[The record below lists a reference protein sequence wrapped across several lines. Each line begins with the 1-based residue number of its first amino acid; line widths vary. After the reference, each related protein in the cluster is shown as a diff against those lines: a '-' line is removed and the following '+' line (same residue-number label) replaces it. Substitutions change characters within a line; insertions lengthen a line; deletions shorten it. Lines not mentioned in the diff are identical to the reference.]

1 MDKMR
6 KTSNVLPTTL
16 SASIDDTTTT
26 IPLTSTVGVYTDGYI
41 DIVIDRVDDA
51 GNKTPDK
58 MEVITVLIVGNN
70 GTNAVRG
77 RTSPAQ
83 PHDNGAVVE
92 YNISTSSMQND
103 GVDGFLEQ
111 HNADGTHEDITA
123 ESLTVAGAVALTSKP
138 PEYYRFTGEMALS
151 ALRFAPAGWLL
162 CDGAAVS
169 RSTYAALF
177 DALNPSLGTITVTIA
192 SPGLVTLTGHGLL
205 TGDGIYLTSTGS
217 LPTGISQNTQ
227 YWVIKNDANSFW
239 LATTPANAAAGTKI
253 NTTGSQTGTHTLRL
267 CPYGVGNGTTTFN
280 VPDMRGRVPVG
291 IDPSDSD
298 FNTLGKSGG
307 QKTVQQHDHLV
318 RTGAGSAGV
327 IEWSRPS
334 GATGRA
340 YPMPSGTSV
349 NTSAG
354 FTDTTG
360 AGINNMNP
368 YRAVSMIIKL

>member
-83 PHDNGAVVE
+83 PHDGGAVVE

-103 GVDGFLEQ
+103 SVDGFLEQ
-111 HNADGTHEDITA
+111 HNPDGTHEDITA
-123 ESLTVAGAVALTSKP
+123 ESLTVAGAVAFESKP
-138 PEYYRFTGEMALS
+138 PEYYRMPGEMVLW
-151 ALRFAPAGWLL
+151 ALRAAPAGWLL

-177 DALNPSLGTITVTIA
+177 DALNPNLGTITVTIA
-192 SPGLVTLTGHGLL
+192 SPGLVTLTNHGLL

-217 LPTGISQNTQ
+217 LPTGLSQNTQ

-291 IDPSDSD
+291 IDPSDTD

-307 QKTVQQHDHLV
+307 QKDMMRHRHVQSYIIGMLSAGANAQAVMSGGTAGDTPSFQNTQYSG
-318 RTGAGSAGV
+318 TGA
-327 IEWSRPS
+327 
-334 GATGRA
+334 
-340 YPMPSGTSV
+340 
-349 NTSAG
+349 
-354 FTDTTG
+354 
-360 AGINNMNP
+360 NNMNP
-368 YRAVSMIIKL
+368 YRSAHFLIKT